1 MAAHFDLEPY
11 KTPLLFLGVAGVVV
25 PLFRRLRVSPVLGFL
40 VAGMA
45 IGPHVFGRLDKLAG
59 VNLPFLAGGESIG
72 PVAEFGV
79 VFLMFNIGLELS
91 LERLHLLRR
100 FVFGLGAL
108 QMLVCGAAL
117 FGVAHYAGL
126 STPASI
132 ELGAALALSSTAI
145 TVPVLAER
153 RRLNTL
159 SGRAIFSV
167 LLFQDLLVAPILFMT
182 SQFGSAPEAGTSMF
196 WTFAPALA
204 GVALIVG
211 IGRLALRPLFQL
223 VAAARSTELFMA
235 ACLLVVIGAAVTAAV
250 AGLSMALGAFIAGL
264 LLAETEFR
272 RAVELAIDPFKGLLL
287 GLFFVSVG
295 AGLDPLQVIA
305 HPASTL
311 GIAFGLI
318 AIKTPLIAALARM
331 FGPNR
336 RQSGEIGLLLGPG
349 GEFAFVVLA
358 AAQSANILSPELAG
372 QVLIGVTLS
381 MALIPL
387 FAVLVSRSA
396 PSREKIATGPEPDAL
411 APASRVIIVGYGR
424 VGQIV
429 GALMRVHKIDF
440 ICVDGD
446 PGIAA
451 QARGRGEPVY
461 WGDATRRDFL
471 DRCGLAQARALVVTM
486 HTPSAVDAVVRQARE
501 ARDDLTIVARARDAA
516 HARALYKLGATDAVP
531 ETMEAS
537 LQLSEAAL
545 VDIGVPMG
553 LVIASIHEQRDLYRK
568 ELLADESAPAPPRPF
583 IGRRRQKRSPAR

>member
-1 MAAHFDLEPY
+1 
-11 KTPLLFLGVAGVVV
+11 LFLVVAGVVV

-40 VAGMA
+40 LAGMA
-45 IGPHVFGRLDKLAG
+45 IGPHVLGRIDKLMALD
-59 VNLPFLAGGESIG
+59 LPFLAAGDNIET
-72 PVAEFGV
+72 VAEFGV

-100 FVFGLGAL
+100 YVFGLGAL
-108 QMLVCGAAL
+108 QMLVCSAAL
-117 FGVAHYAGL
+117 FGVARAFGL
-126 STPASI
+126 PLPASV

-159 SGRAIFSV
+159 SGRVIFSV
-167 LLFQDLLVAPILFMT
+167 LLFQDLMVAPILFAT
-182 SQFGSAPEAGTSMF
+182 TQFGVAPEAGTSLF
-196 WTFAPALA
+196 WTFGPALL

-235 ACLLVVIGAAVTAAV
+235 ACLLVVIGAAVTAAM

-264 LLAETEFR
+264 LLAETEYR

-295 AGLDPLQVIA
+295 AGLDPLQVVA
-305 HPASTL
+305 HPAATL

-318 AIKTPLIAALARM
+318 AIKTPLIALMARL

-336 RQSGEIGLLLGPG
+336 RKSAEIGLMLGPG

-358 AAQSANILSPELAG
+358 AAQSAKVISAELAG
-372 QVLIGVTLS
+372 QALVGVTLS

-387 FAVLVSRSA
+387 FALFVGRGA
-396 PSREKIATGPEPDAL
+396 PSREKIAAGPDPLQL

-429 GALMRVHKIDF
+429 CALMRAHKIDY
-440 ICVDGD
+440 ICVDDD

-501 ARDDLTIVARARDAA
+501 SRADLTIVARARDAA

-568 ELLADESAPAPPRPF
+568 ELLADESVTAPPRPF
-583 IGRRRQKRSPAR
+583 IGRRRKK